1 LGSNKLRLD
10 NVLVAQTDVIFLE
23 CDLKFLL
30 AVLLFGFVGCAN
42 GAPATITEPS
52 SCVETS
58 PAPAAEEKTCDD
70 ENTVAQKVEALR
82 ARHVS
87 GELNDDELYAE
98 QGAIIDGACF
108 KAYLPV
114 VEDDL
119 SPMGPGPATRLRKL
133 KSLFDAGIVDEAEYQ
148 TKKRQILEVL

>member
-1 LGSNKLRLD
+1 M
-10 NVLVAQTDVIFLE
+10 
-23 CDLKFLL
+23 KFLL

-42 GAPATITEPS
+42 GAPATITEAT

-58 PAPAAEEKTCDD
+58 PAPARAGEKICDD

-87 GELNDDELYAE
+87 GELNADQLYAE
-98 QGAIIDGACF
+98 QGVVIDGACF

-114 VEDDL
+114 VEDDMT
-119 SPMGPGPATRLRKL
+119 PMGPGPAMRLRKL
-133 KSLFDAGIVDEAEYQ
+133 KSLYDAGIVDEDEYQ
-148 TKKRQILEVL
+148 AKKRQILEVL